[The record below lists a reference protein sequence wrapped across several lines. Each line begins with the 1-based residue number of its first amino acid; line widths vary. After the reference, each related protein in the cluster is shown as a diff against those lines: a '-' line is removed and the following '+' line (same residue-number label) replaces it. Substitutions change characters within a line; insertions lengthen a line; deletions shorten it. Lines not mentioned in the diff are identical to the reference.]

1 MRIVDVEAMT
11 TGYEDEVLKVYPD
24 SLGNPTAGIG
34 HLMPP
39 GTKIGT
45 PITEHQ
51 SRAWFAEDFD
61 EAYAAA
67 LVFLI
72 VRGGGAASADEMK
85 RQWNA
90 DDLDSRHAALIDVA
104 FVLGSSKLLKF
115 EGLGRAWKAKDWE
128 RAGEELLFVDP
139 DARPLKRTPYHE
151 EDKYRARDNGYRIDT
166 NEEPR

>member
-1 MRIVDVEAMT
+1 MRVVDVEAMT
-11 TGYEDEVLKVYPD
+11 TGYEAEVLKVYPD

-61 EAYAAA
+61 GAYAGARAFLDERAGKAA
-67 LVFLI
+67 
-72 VRGGGAASADEMK
+72 ADELE
-85 RQWNA
+85 RQWDA

-104 FVLGSSKLLKF
+104 FVLGATKLRKF
-115 EGLGRAWKAKDWE
+115 EGLGRAWKAKDWG
-128 RAGEELLFVDP
+128 RAADELLFVDP
-139 DARPLKRTPYHE
+139 DARQLKRTPYHE
-151 EDKYRARDNGYRIDT
+151 EDKYRARDNGYRIET